1 MLKVVIIS
9 DTHLGFAWGEERQ
22 EDSFSNLE
30 QAFSLAAKQEP
41 DLILLAGDI
50 FHDRIPRQEILGRAI
65 ELFSKFSKK
74 LKSRPFCVK
83 AVKDG
88 QAFEV
93 KNSIPPIIAIWGTH
107 ERRHADSTNP
117 LHLLEKAGLIALLH
131 AESILLEVNSDRI
144 GIHGLSGVPEQ
155 IARDALRAWEPEPFE
170 GVTNILMLHQNFK
183 EIMPPVDYCLE
194 FSDLPEG
201 FDLTVL
207 GHIHNTQIKKHPLN
221 KMPILVAGSTVSTQ
235 LQKIES
241 EVKKG
246 FYIAEAGR
254 HSINLKFMPLET
266 RPFFYESID
275 ATNLKPAE
283 VSIKIIELAKA
294 YMPKNFSQKPV
305 IRVKVDGVLPEN
317 FSPSDFDSVS
327 LAKEFSDRLIL
338 SIDKSKLVSQQLA
351 AQSKLLQELKAS
363 RLSIDQIGIEIL
375 GRSLKEKCDIKK
387 LESIFSALVA
397 GDMENAEAMI

>member
-1 MLKVVIIS
+1 MLKVAIIS

-22 EDSFSNLE
+22 EDSFRNLE

-41 DLILLAGDI
+41 DLVLLAGDI

-65 ELFSKFSKK
+65 EIFSKFCKK

-83 AVKDG
+83 AVRDG
-88 QAFEV
+88 NTHEI
-93 KNSIPPIIAIWGTH
+93 KNNVPPIIAIWGTH

-117 LHLLEKAGLIALLH
+117 LHLLEKAGLITLLH
-131 AESILLEVNSDRI
+131 AESVLFEINSDQI

-155 IARDALRAWEPEPFE
+155 LAKDALRAWEPEPFD
-170 GVTNILMLHQNFK
+170 GAANILMLHQNFK
-183 EIMPPVDYCLE
+183 EIMPPVDYFLE
-194 FSDLPEG
+194 FSDLPDG
-201 FDLTVL
+201 FDLAVL
-207 GHIHNTQIKKHPLN
+207 GHIHNTQIKKHPLT
-221 KMPILVAGSTVSTQ
+221 KMPILVAGLTVSTQ

-246 FYIAEAGR
+246 FYVAEAGR
-254 HSINLKFMPLET
+254 HSINLKFVPLET

-283 VSIKIIELAKA
+283 ISAKIIELAKK
-294 YMPKNFSQKPV
+294 YILKTFYQKPV
-305 IRVKVDGVLPEN
+305 IRIKVSGILPEN
-317 FSPSDFDSVS
+317 FLPSDFDSVS
-327 LAKEFSDRLIL
+327 LVREFSDKLIL
-338 SIDKSKLVSQQLA
+338 SLDKSGLVSQQLA

-375 GRSLKEKCDIKK
+375 GRSLKEKCELKK
-387 LESIFSALVA
+387 LESIFFALVA
-397 GDMENAEAMI
+397 GEMENAEALI

>member
-1 MLKVVIIS
+1 MLKLAILS

-22 EDSFSNLE
+22 EDSFKNLE

-74 LKSRPFCVK
+74 LRSRPFCVK

-88 QAFEV
+88 QAHDV
-93 KNSIPPIIAIWGTH
+93 KNNIPPIIAIWGTH

-117 LHLLEKAGLIALLH
+117 LHILEKAGLITLLH
-131 AESILLEVNSDRI
+131 AESVLLEINSDRI

-155 IARDALRAWEPEPFE
+155 IARDAMRAWDPEPFE
-170 GVTNILMLHQNFK
+170 GATNILLLHQNFR

-194 FSDLPEG
+194 FSDLPDG
-201 FDLTVL
+201 FDLFVL
-207 GHIHNTQIKKHPLN
+207 GHVHNTQIKKHPLN
-221 KMPILVAGSTVSTQ
+221 KTPILVAGSTVSTQ

-246 FYIAEAGR
+246 FYVAEAGR
-254 HSINLKFMPLET
+254 HSVSMKFVQIET
-266 RPFFYESID
+266 RPFFYETID
-275 ATNLKPAE
+275 ATNMKPNE
-283 VSIKIIELAKA
+283 VSIKIIEIAKS
-294 YMPKNFSQKPV
+294 YMLKNFLQTPV
-305 IRVKVDGVLPEN
+305 VRVKVGGVLPEN
-317 FSPSDFDSVS
+317 FSPADFDSVS
-327 LAKEFSDRLIL
+327 LAKEFSGKLIL
-338 SIDKSKLVSQQLA
+338 SIDKSGLVSQQLA

-375 GRSLKEKCDIKK
+375 SRSLKDKYDLKK
-387 LESIFSALVA
+387 LESIFSAFANGELDA
-397 GDMENAEAMI
+397 AEEII